1 MVEGI
6 LGLKAHGWEQSWQVS
21 GAERAPVRL
30 DMRTVLGDAAPN
42 YGGPLGH
49 CAFSQGRRRV
59 LRGLTCI
66 LSRSLGFCVKGS
78 L

>member
-42 YGGPLGH
+42 YGGPP
-49 CAFSQGRRRV
+49 
-59 LRGLTCI
+59 
-66 LSRSLGFCVKGS
+66 RSLCI
-78 L
+78 